1 MDTKQQKFG
10 LFTTIAMI
18 VGVVIGSGIFF
29 KADEILIAAQGNT
42 LVGALLLTV
51 GAIGIVFGG
60 LSIATYAR
68 ENSTAGG
75 LITYVE
81 DAWGKT
87 LGYLSGWFQ
96 AIFYYPA
103 LIAVLSWIAA
113 VYLGIIFNITNP
125 EDYRLWL
132 ITLIIIASS
141 FGLNILNTYAAG
153 KFQNITLI
161 IKIASLLLISFAA
174 LFLGDKQNF
183 IADSTKNIELNSG
196 IFVGLIAC
204 AFSYDGW
211 FVAPTIAHEI
221 KDPKRNLSRALVLA
235 PLIILV
241 VYLIYFIGVSTYLGA
256 DTVIE
261 LGDQSVGVMA
271 QSLFGKYG
279 GQFIY
284 VCVVIS
290 ILGSI
295 NGLVLSYIRLP
306 YSLALRDR
314 FPASSTFKKMNTNY
328 SIPLNSAWLTIFL
341 VLSWIGLHALSVF
354 RINILGLNF
363 SFLQIDS
370 LPIVLTYFF
379 YVSLYIALIR
389 KQIKTKQYSFRDGI
403 LYPSLATLGASL
415 VLYGG
420 LTQPGVLVYF
430 LISFV
435 GIAVGYLFMHK
446 D

>member
-1 MDTKQQKFG
+1 MNNRQEKFG

-29 KADEILIAAQGNT
+29 KADEILIASQGNT
-42 LVGALLLTV
+42 LIGALLLII
-51 GAIGIVFGG
+51 GAVGIVFGG
-60 LSIATYAR
+60 LSVATYAR

-81 DAWGKT
+81 MAWGKT
-87 LGYLSGWFQ
+87 LGYLAGWFQ
-96 AIFYYPA
+96 TIFYYPA
-103 LIAVLSWIAA
+103 IVAVLSWIAA
-113 VYLGIIFNITNP
+113 VYLGILFNITNP
-125 EDYRLWL
+125 QDIRLWIL
-132 ITLIIIASS
+132 TLIIIFGS
-141 FGLNILNTYAAG
+141 FALNILNTYAAG

-161 IKIASLLLISFAA
+161 IKIASLLLIAFSA
-174 LFLGDKQNF
+174 LIFGDMDNL
-183 IADSTKNIELNSG
+183 ISDSSKSVSLNSG
-196 IFVGLIAC
+196 VFAGLIAC

-221 KDPKRNLSRALVLA
+221 KDPKRNLSKALILA

-241 VYLIYFIGVSTYLGA
+241 VYLVYFIGISTYLGT
-256 DTVIE
+256 DSVIS
-261 LGDQSVGVMA
+261 LGDQSIGVMA

-284 VCVVIS
+284 VSIVIS

-306 YSLALRDR
+306 YSLSIRDR
-314 FPASSTFKKMNTNY
+314 FPASQVFKTMNSTYN
-328 SIPLNSAWLTIFL
+328 IPLKSAFLTIIL
-341 VLSWIGLHALSVF
+341 VLFWIGLHALSIFDVQ
-354 RINILGLNF
+354 IIGLKF

-389 KQIKTKQYSFRDGI
+389 KQMKTHQYSFRDGF
-403 LYPSLATLGASL
+403 LYPILATLGASL
-415 VLYGG
+415 VIYGG
-420 LTQPGVLVYF
+420 LTQPGVIVYF
-430 LISFV
+430 IISFM
-435 GIAVGYLFMHK
+435 GIAIGYLFMNK